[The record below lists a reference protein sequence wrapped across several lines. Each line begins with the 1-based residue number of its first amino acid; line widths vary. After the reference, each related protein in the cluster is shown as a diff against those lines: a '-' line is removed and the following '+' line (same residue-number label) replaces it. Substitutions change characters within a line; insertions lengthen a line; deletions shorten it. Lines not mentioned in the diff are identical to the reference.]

1 MNSQTAERPIEIL
14 IVDDNPGD
22 VRLTAE
28 ALKDSK
34 VQNRLHTAQDG
45 MEAIAFLRR
54 KGEYA
59 HAPLPDLILLDLN
72 MPRMNGSQLLAKVK
86 EDSELKHIPVV
97 ILTGS
102 REIDD
107 IIKANNLHADCYVT
121 KPIDLEQF
129 NRAVKAI
136 IRFLVNHRKTTNGGK
151 VIGR

>member
-1 MNSQTAERPIEIL
+1 MNSQTVERPIEIL

-59 HAPLPDLILLDLN
+59 DAPLPDLILLDLN

-107 IIKANNLHADCYVT
+107 IIKANNLRADSYVT
-121 KPIDLEQF
+121 KPIDLEEF
-129 NRAVKAI
+129 IMAVKSIVDSLFNQREIAD
-136 IRFLVNHRKTTNGGK
+136 GGG
-151 VIGR
+151 VIG

>member
-1 MNSQTAERPIEIL
+1 MNSQTVERPIEIL

-59 HAPLPDLILLDLN
+59 DAPLPDLILLDLN

-86 EDSELKHIPVV
+86 EDSKLKHIPVA

-107 IIKANNLHADCYVT
+107 IIKANNLGADCYVT
-121 KPIDLEQF
+121 KPIDLEEF
-129 NRAVKAI
+129 IMAVKSIVDSLFNQREIAD
-136 IRFLVNHRKTTNGGK
+136 GGG
-151 VIGR
+151 VIG

>member
-1 MNSQTAERPIEIL
+1 MNSQTAKRPIEIL

-22 VRLTAE
+22 VRLTME
-28 ALKDSK
+28 ALKDGK

-59 HAPLPDLILLDLN
+59 DAPLPDLILLDLN
-72 MPRMNGSQLLAKVK
+72 MPRMNGSQLLAEVK
-86 EDSELKHIPVV
+86 ADSALKHIPVI

-102 REIDD
+102 REIED
-107 IIKANNLHADCYVT
+107 IIKTNNLQADRYVT

-129 NRAVKAI
+129 IRTVKSI
-136 IRFLVNHRKTTNGGK
+136 IDFWLTTIK
-151 VIGR
+151 QPTEER

>member
-1 MNSQTAERPIEIL
+1 MNNQIAKRPVEIL

-22 VRLTAE
+22 VRLTVE

-59 HAPLPDLILLDLN
+59 DAPLPDLILLDLN

-86 EDSELKHIPVV
+86 KDSKLKHIPVV

-102 REIDD
+102 REIGD
-107 IIKANNLHADCYVT
+107 IVKDNNLQADYYVT

-129 NRAVKAI
+129 NRVVKAI
-136 IRFLVNHRKTTNGGK
+136 IDFWLTTIK
-151 VIGR
+151 LPTEER

>member
-22 VRLTAE
+22 VRLTVE
-28 ALKDSK
+28 ALKDGK

-59 HAPLPDLILLDLN
+59 DAPLPDLILLDLN
-72 MPRMNGSQLLAKVK
+72 MPRMNGSQLLAEVK
-86 EDSELKHIPVV
+86 KDSELKHIPVV

-102 REIDD
+102 QEMED
-107 IIKANNLHADCYVT
+107 IVKTNNLQADRYVT

-129 NRAVKAI
+129 IRTVKSI
-136 IRFLVNHRKTTNGGK
+136 IDFWLTTVK
-151 VIGR
+151 LPTEES

>member
-22 VRLTAE
+22 VRLTVE
-28 ALKDSK
+28 ALKDGK

-45 MEAIAFLRR
+45 VEAIAFLRR

-59 HAPLPDLILLDLN
+59 DAPLPDLILLDLN
-72 MPRMNGSQLLAKVK
+72 MPRMNGSQLLAEVK
-86 EDSELKHIPVV
+86 KDSELKHIPVV

-102 REIDD
+102 QEMED
-107 IIKANNLHADCYVT
+107 IVKTNNLQADRYVT

-129 NRAVKAI
+129 IRTVKSI
-136 IRFLVNHRKTTNGGK
+136 IDFWLTTVK
-151 VIGR
+151 LPTEES

>member
-22 VRLTAE
+22 VRLTVE
-28 ALKDSK
+28 ALKDGK

-45 MEAIAFLRR
+45 VEAIAFLRR

-59 HAPLPDLILLDLN
+59 DAPLPDLILLDLN
-72 MPRMNGSQLLAKVK
+72 MPRMNGSQLLAEVK
-86 EDSELKHIPVV
+86 KDSELKHIPVV

-102 REIDD
+102 QEMED
-107 IIKANNLHADCYVT
+107 IVKTNNLQADRYVT

-129 NRAVKAI
+129 IRTVKSI
-136 IRFLVNHRKTTNGGK
+136 IDFRLTTVK
-151 VIGR
+151 LPTEES

>member
-1 MNSQTAERPIEIL
+1 MNSQTVERPIEIL

-59 HAPLPDLILLDLN
+59 DAPLPDLILLDLN

-86 EDSELKHIPVV
+86 EDSELKNIPVV

-107 IIKANNLHADCYVT
+107 IIKANNLRADCYVT
-121 KPIDLEQF
+121 KPIDLEEF
-129 NRAVKAI
+129 IMAVKSIVDSLFNQREIAD
-136 IRFLVNHRKTTNGGK
+136 GGG
-151 VIGR
+151 VIG

>member
-1 MNSQTAERPIEIL
+1 MNSQTVERPIEIL

-59 HAPLPDLILLDLN
+59 DAPLPDLILLDLN

-86 EDSELKHIPVV
+86 EDSKLKHIPVV

-107 IIKANNLHADCYVT
+107 IIKANNLRADCYVT
-121 KPIDLEQF
+121 KPIDLEDF
-129 NRAVKAI
+129 IMAVKSIVDSLFNQREIAD
-136 IRFLVNHRKTTNGGK
+136 GGG
-151 VIGR
+151 VIG

>member
-1 MNSQTAERPIEIL
+1 VNSQTVERPIEIL

-59 HAPLPDLILLDLN
+59 DAPLPDLILLDLN

-107 IIKANNLHADCYVT
+107 IIKANNLGADCYVT
-121 KPIDLEQF
+121 KPIDLEEF
-129 NRAVKAI
+129 IMAVKSIVDSLFNQREIAD
-136 IRFLVNHRKTTNGGK
+136 GGG
-151 VIGR
+151 VIG